1 MKGVLKRAVV
11 YGFIALLAVFVG
23 APVAQAKLVPKV
35 DNFIIFPDQSGSMYM
50 THKELKEVKM
60 IAVKRLL
67 ADMNG
72 LIPELGYQSS
82 VSMFAPFQQV
92 QAPAVYQTSSM
103 AAVIG
108 KIPGKQEI
116 FGRLTPMGPGIS
128 HLDGVLSQMRGKTAV
143 IMLSDGMANVGTDP
157 VMEASTL
164 VRKYPEVCFHVISFA
179 ETKAG
184 KAANEQIARLNNCI
198 LAEGTELLASRGALD
213 QFVRDVFYDE
223 VPDAKEEVIVLRGI
237 QFDFDKSVIKPDW
250 RPILDEGARVLMEN
264 PQVKVVI
271 EGHTCSIG
279 TDAYNL
285 GLSEKRAASVKD
297 YFVSKGIAR
306 DRVSTV
312 GFGLRRPLADN
323 STEEGRRLNRRVE
336 IKVSN

>member
-1 MKGVLKRAVV
+1 MKGAFKRGVV

-23 APVAQAKLVPKV
+23 TSAAQTRLVPKV

-60 IAVKRLL
+60 VATKRLL
-67 ADMNG
+67 ADMND

-82 VSMFAPFQQV
+82 MIMFAPFQQV
-92 QAPAVYQTSSM
+92 QGPVVYQTSGM
-103 AAVIG
+103 AGAIG
-108 KIPGKQEI
+108 NVPGKQEI
-116 FGRLTPMGPGIS
+116 FGRLTPMGPGINR
-128 HLDGVLSQMRGKTAV
+128 LDGVLSQMRGKTAV
-143 IMLSDGMANVGTDP
+143 ILVSDGVANVGTDP
-157 VMEASTL
+157 VMEASAL

-179 ETKAG
+179 ETKEG
-184 KAANEQIARLNNCI
+184 KTANEQIARINNC
-198 LAEGTELLASRGALD
+198 LVVEGTELLASRAALD

-223 VPDAKEEVIVLRGI
+223 VLDKDEVIVLRGI
-237 QFDFDKSVIKPDW
+237 QFDFDKSVIKPEW
-250 RPILDEGARVLMEN
+250 RPILDEGARVLMDN
-264 PQVKVVI
+264 PQVRVVI

-285 GLSEKRAASVKD
+285 GLSNRRAASVKD
-297 YFVSKGIAR
+297 YFVSKGIAG
-306 DRVSTV
+306 DRISTV
-312 GFGLRRPLADN
+312 GFGLRNPIADN